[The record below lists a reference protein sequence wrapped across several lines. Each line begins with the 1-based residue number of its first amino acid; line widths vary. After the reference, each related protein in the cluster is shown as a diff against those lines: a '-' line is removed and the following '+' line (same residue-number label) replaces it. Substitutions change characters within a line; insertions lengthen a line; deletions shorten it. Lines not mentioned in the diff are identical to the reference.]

1 MTTILISLAVVAAVA
16 LMLMI
21 GSIVRHARVRH
32 EANML
37 RDRAMQ
43 LETLVHDGEQRVEE
57 LHRQLM
63 QCSSE
68 RDVARSEVQ
77 SLERTLSLVREE
89 SQATLAAQI
98 ANLKEI
104 HEGQLALV
112 REHAEQLMVQLQSM
126 SKQQAESQ
134 IRLIREQMQATSEQ
148 VLKSRQQELGEHNA
162 EQMSKIVDPINQSL
176 RLMREALDRSAREHH
191 ESMTRLDATIDA
203 NMKHSHELGETADRL
218 TRALLGNVKV
228 QGNFGE
234 LKLKQL
240 LDDLGLKE
248 NEQYTTQATL
258 KDRCGRSIKS
268 AEDKRMIPDFILHFP
283 NNRDVIVDSKVC
295 LQAYEQYIN
304 AESEEER
311 VKYQN
316 IHIANVRDQVKLL
329 AGKSYNDYLDSN
341 YSKLNFVIMYM
352 FHEGALNLALQNDTA
367 LWRDAYDSGVLIMG
381 PQTMYMN
388 LRVLELMWTQN
399 RQLMYQKS
407 IVKEAETM
415 IERVHLFSERLQS
428 IEDSFEATQRL
439 FKDLKVTTATS
450 GHSIITS
457 AKRIIAFGVK
467 EDKKRRSLTEIY
479 VDDDPTIML
488 ADAAPAMAKN
498 EAVEAPAED

>member
-1 MTTILISLAVVAAVA
+1 MTVVIISLAVVAAVA
-16 LMLMI
+16 LVLMVV
-21 GSIVRHARVRH
+21 SLVRHASVRR
-32 EANML
+32 ETDML
-37 RDRAMQ
+37 RS
-43 LETLVHDGEQRVEE
+43 
-57 LHRQLM
+57 QLM

-77 SLERTLSLVREE
+77 SLERTLALVREE
-89 SQATLAAQI
+89 SQMTLAAQI
-98 ANLKEI
+98 ASLKET

-112 REHAEQLMVQLQSM
+112 KEHAEQLMVQLQSM

-268 AEDKRMIPDFILHFP
+268 AEDKRMVPDFILHFP

-311 VKYQN
+311 VKFQN
-316 IHIANVRDQVKLL
+316 THIANVRDQVKLL
-329 AGKSYNDYLDSN
+329 AGKSYNDYLDSG
-341 YSKLNFVIMYM
+341 YSKLNFVIMYV
-352 FHEGALNLALQNDTA
+352 FHEGALNLALQNDTS

-407 IVKEAETM
+407 IIKEAETM
-415 IERVHLFSERLQS
+415 IERVQLFAERFDAV
-428 IEDSFEATQRL
+428 EDSFDNTLEC
-439 FKDLKVTTATS
+439 FKNLKILTADH
-450 GHSIITS
+450 GQSIITS
-457 AKRIIAFGVK
+457 ARHIIEYGIK
-467 EDKKRRSLTEIY
+467 EDKRKRSISSVY
-479 VDDDPTIML
+479 V
-488 ADAAPAMAKN
+488 
-498 EAVEAPAED
+498 EDEDNSMIGELDENSESMRQILVSDKKSEKK